1 MPEDEDKF
9 KGLLYSPEV
18 LGGIGLLTQGLSGAA
33 PSAALPSLLQGMQTA
48 SLFKKQKTADE
59 RAKFIKQYEDQ
70 VPPDQLPAFR
80 AFPEK
85 WVEQNLFA
93 KNKGSKFETFL
104 SPNGEDK
111 VTINTN
117 TKAGLLRS
125 EELTNDINK
134 YNKISQSVTGK
145 TTGDLVPKKTAGK
158 LDEEIMNSENFAI
171 TLKNI
176 DEMAEDK
183 FMTYMGQGEAWLT
196 GQAQKLNINTSK
208 EANNFV
214 NRYSAWKSDVLKNT
228 NQYRK
233 YITGVAAGGKEIV
246 LLKNSIANPDDPPSV
261 FKAKVKTQRIM
272 NDIITRRNKAYKALG
287 VGELTTDSEG
297 KPTGKYKEYLEL
309 PENQITVNKEMAVT
323 YAETLVDGGYENK
336 QVQLKLE
343 QVFGAENMD
352 MVNKYILEELK

>member
-1 MPEDEDKF
+1 MEDEEDKF

-48 SLFKKQKTADE
+48 SLFKKQKSADE
-59 RAKFIKQYEDQ
+59 KAKFIKQYEDQ
-70 VPPDQLPAFR
+70 VPEDQLAAFR

-93 KNKGSKFETFL
+93 KDKGSKFETFL
-104 SPNGEDK
+104 SVDGTDK

-117 TKAGLLRS
+117 TKAGLLRA
-125 EELTNDINK
+125 EELTNNKK
-134 YNKISQSVTGK
+134 YNKVSQSITGK
-145 TTGDLVPKKTAGK
+145 TTSDLVPKKTAGK

-171 TLKNI
+171 TLENI
-176 DEMAEDK
+176 DVMAEDK

-196 GQAQKLNINTSK
+196 GQAQKLGINTSK
-208 EANNFV
+208 EANDFV

-287 VGELTTDSEG
+287 VGEMTLDSEG
-297 KPTGKYKEYLEL
+297 KPSGKYKEYLER

-323 YAETLVDGGYENK
+323 YAQELVNGGYTNEK
-336 QVQLKLE
+336 VQLKLQ
-343 QVFGAENMD
+343 QVFGSENME